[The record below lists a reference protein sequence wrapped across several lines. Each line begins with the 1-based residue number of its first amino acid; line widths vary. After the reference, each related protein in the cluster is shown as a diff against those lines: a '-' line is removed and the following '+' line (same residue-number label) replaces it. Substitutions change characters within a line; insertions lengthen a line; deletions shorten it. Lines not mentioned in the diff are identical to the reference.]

1 MVSEKKF
8 FKYSNDPKA
17 TKRTFED
24 NINGNGNLIMG
35 IHIHHNQKI
44 PNSRSERYVD
54 RPYVTMIQ
62 TFFNN
67 LEREITEE
75 VDNKNIKFV
84 SIHATMMTYPFVLN
98 QNGFPDQQK
107 AAYVRYQI
115 MKIEKLMHKIPRV
128 IGFVIHL
135 PNEPITTIKTVM
147 PFLFNRNQSRFP
159 ILLEPPIIKDAKYI
173 YNTPEKLAE
182 LINYLGYPPNKIK
195 LCIDTAHL
203 WVMGEEIQTYEAA
216 NAWIQRL
223 LNLINPEYI
232 GLIHFNGCS
241 TPKYHWADV
250 HELPTC
256 KEDLIWGKPEFH
268 GKKGGYY
275 AFKEFGKKYNIPLL
289 VE

>member
-1 MVSEKKF
+1 MISDRKLR
-8 FKYSNDPKA
+8 KYINNPAA

-24 NINGNGNLIMG
+24 NIPGPGNLIMG

-44 PNSRSERYVD
+44 PDSRSERYIG
-54 RPYVTMIQ
+54 RPSVTMIQ

-67 LEREITEE
+67 LEREIVEE
-75 VDNKNIKFV
+75 VDNKEIKYV
-84 SIHATMMTYPFVLN
+84 AVHATMMTHPFVLN
-98 QNGFPDQQK
+98 ENGLPNQQK

-115 MKIEKLMHKIPRV
+115 IKVEKLMHKIPRV

-147 PFLFNRNQSRFP
+147 PFLFSRSKFP
-159 ILLEPPIIKDAKYI
+159 ILLEPPVIKDAKYI

-182 LINYLGYPPNKIK
+182 LIKYLGYPPNKLK

-203 WVMGEEIQTYEAA
+203 WVMGEEIQTYVAA
-216 NAWIQRL
+216 KQWIDRL
-223 LNLINPEYI
+223 LALLNPEYI

-241 TPKYHWADV
+241 TPKYHWSDI

-256 KEDLIWGKPEFH
+256 NEDLIWGD
-268 GKKGGYY
+268 KKYHSKAGGYY
-275 AFKEFGKKYNIPLL
+275 AFKEFGKKYKIPIL